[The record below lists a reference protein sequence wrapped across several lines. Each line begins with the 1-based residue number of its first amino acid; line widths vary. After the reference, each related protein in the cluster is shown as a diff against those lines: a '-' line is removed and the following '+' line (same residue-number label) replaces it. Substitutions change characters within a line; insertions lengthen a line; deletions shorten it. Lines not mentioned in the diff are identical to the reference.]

1 MRMKKSQAT
10 PRAFAKRI
18 MKTLVIFLTP
28 LLLFIIL
35 LSSSPAEIYQWKD
48 SKGNVFFTDSPP
60 AGVEV
65 QERRYRE
72 ERTERPQAKEETPR
86 PGSGA
91 KITPTTAKRAYSDVN
106 VIMYMTSWCP
116 YCRKAREFINST
128 GVSLTEYDIDK
139 DKTKSREVSDKI
151 GGKGVPVIDI
161 EGIMI
166 RGYVPGAIREAIERR
181 RGL

>member
-1 MRMKKSQAT
+1 
-10 PRAFAKRI
+10 
-18 MKTLVIFLTP
+18 MKTRVIFLTP
-28 LLLFIIL
+28 FFLFIIL
-35 LSSSPAEIYQWKD
+35 LSSSPAEIYKWKD
-48 SKGNVFFTDSPP
+48 SKGNVFYTDSPP

-65 QERRYRE
+65 EEKRYRE
-72 ERTERPQAKEETPR
+72 DRTERPEAKEETPR
-86 PGSGA
+86 PRSNT
-91 KITPTTAKRAYSDVN
+91 KSNPTITKRAYSDVN

-116 YCRKAREFINST
+116 YCRKAREFIHST

-139 DKTKSREVSDKI
+139 DKTRSREMSDKI

-166 RGYVPGAIREAIERR
+166 RGYAPEAIREAIERR